1 MRSHKKVVFKE
12 KKSNW
17 VYCSHSNVL
26 IPLFLKPVNL
36 WYFKLKLFGLTGT
49 KLKVWNIKGL
59 RHQGINNL
67 SLWQEISSFRIPE
80 YEQNWWCMKRD
91 FENSR
96 KSLAPTRERRKSK
109 IFIWTFFIL
118 FLIHFYLMVLITCQ
132 KRWKR
137 NKEFQILDKKN
148 EKNYFLFFIFNF
160 KIGKQQQWDK
170 KDYKIFYK
178 TIFRIRV

>member
-1 MRSHKKVVFKE
+1 MHVRSHKKFFQG

-17 VYCSHSNVL
+17 VYCTHSNVL

-36 WYFKLKLFGLTGT
+36 WYFKLILFGLTGT
-49 KLKVWNIKGL
+49 ELKVWNIKGL

-67 SLWQEISSFRIPE
+67 SLWQEVSSFRISA
-80 YEQNWWCMKRD
+80 YEQNWSCMKRD
-91 FENSR
+91 FEKSQT
-96 KSLAPTRERRKSK
+96 SLAPTRERRKSK

-137 NKEFQILDKKN
+137 NKEFQILDKKKWK
-148 EKNYFLFFIFNF
+148 ELLFIFFQFQN
-160 KIGKQQQWDK
+160 W
-170 KDYKIFYK
+170 K
-178 TIFRIRV
+178 TTMG